1 MKRTLKIFGAF
12 ALALGLLVPLNS
24 FAANHDNIIPDK
36 EIILYQEDENCP
48 DYEIKTPTLDR
59 IAEYI
64 STIKDPIKKD
74 LVEKYFYLPDSV
86 TIGEKPQFVKEQK
99 IDIEEQIKVVEN
111 LPIDELKKIVHEK
124 EEKFTSGNLEVIN
137 YDNENTSLENK
148 ISESIKSVASSSY
161 SHTLYGALTNNRTG
175 SDVAYVKCRVEW
187 GTNNNSLT
195 WMVPRTET
203 YKISYYNWYDSLKSN
218 DYTSGGKGY
227 VNKARTVMIGH
238 HDQPLWEIYAEG
250 GFDGRST
257 PFKSNGGYREF

>member
-1 MKRTLKIFGAF
+1 MKKLSLF
-12 ALALGLLVPLNS
+12 LAVLMMIVAIPIGLLVPLNS
-24 FAANHDNIIPDK
+24 FATNHDNIIPDK

-137 YDNENTSLENK
+137 YDNENTSYEL
-148 ISESIKSVASSSY
+148 
-161 SHTLYGALTNNRTG
+161 L
-175 SDVAYVKCRVEW
+175 
-187 GTNNNSLT
+187 
-195 WMVPRTET
+195 
-203 YKISYYNWYDSLKSN
+203 
-218 DYTSGGKGY
+218 
-227 VNKARTVMIGH
+227 
-238 HDQPLWEIYAEG
+238 Q
-250 GFDGRST
+250 ST
-257 PFKSNGGYREF
+257 TI